1 MKVVIHVGYGAFLLS
16 DRALDML
23 KEHGLTFR
31 DVDNDR
37 SNPHLID
44 VVTQLGSDAGERGA
58 KLKIVEI
65 PDDVE
70 YEIQDYDGDEWVA
83 EKHRTWS

>member
-1 MKVVIHVGYGAFLLS
+1 MKVVIHVGYGAFSLS
-16 DRALDML
+16 DQALSML
-23 KEHGLTFR
+23 KDHDLTFR
-31 DVDNDR
+31 EVDGDR
-37 SNPHLID
+37 GNPHLID
-44 VVTQLGSDAGERGA
+44 VVTQLGPAAGASGA

-65 PDDVE
+65 PDGIE